1 MNMVGNRKN
10 AFKKRFAPPP
20 KPERGCAFP
29 QDKKG
34 TRSTTAPNR
43 AAIAA
48 AIEGCG
54 PRAAKAAKACATEK
68 SYRFG
73 YARHV
78 KELVRQGAYS
88 PQAAIGSAQKVSTT
102 CMPTSSSSIE
112 MVMPPP
118 FIDAMKHLVRPRSR
132 VVR

>member
-1 MNMVGNRKN
+1 MYLYVPGGPFMCRVNMVGNRKN
-10 AFKKRFAPPP
+10 AFKKRRATAQA
-20 KPERGCAFP
+20 RTGLRLP

-34 TRSTTAPNR
+34 RSTTAPNR

-54 PRAAKAAKACATEK
+54 PKAAKAAKACATEK

-88 PQAAIGSAQKVSTT
+88 PQAAWIGPK
-102 CMPTSSSSIE
+102 
-112 MVMPPP
+112 
-118 FIDAMKHLVRPRSR
+118 RSR
-132 VVR
+132 SRGEFRVRR